1 MKHKSNLMEALISF
15 CVSTTCITILEGVLG
30 LLFFP
35 ETPLNYG
42 DFFSPIYFG
51 AISVLLSIVTYSKR
65 EQSVREVLFR
75 QIIHLLL
82 IEVVVFGFN
91 YLLGTVFPTVVTIT
105 LAIGIAVVFV
115 LVYWI
120 VWLNDCKSADLFNR
134 KLKEYQ
140 ENMNT

>member
-1 MKHKSNLMEALISF
+1 M
-15 CVSTTCITILEGVLG
+15 GV
-30 LLFFP
+30 LFFP
-35 ETPLNYG
+35 ETPLYYG
-42 DFFSPIYFG
+42 DFFSPIFFG
-51 AISVLLSIVTYSKR
+51 AISVLLSIVTYSKK
-65 EQSVREVLFR
+65 EQSVREVLIR

-82 IEVVVFGFN
+82 IEVVVFGLN

-120 VWLNDCKSADLFNR
+120 VWLNDCKSADLFNQ

-140 ENMNT
+140 ENINV